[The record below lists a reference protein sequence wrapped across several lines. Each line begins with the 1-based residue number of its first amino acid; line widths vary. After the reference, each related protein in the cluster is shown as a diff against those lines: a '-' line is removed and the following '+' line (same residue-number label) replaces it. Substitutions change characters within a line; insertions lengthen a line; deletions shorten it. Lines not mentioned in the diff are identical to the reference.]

1 MNQFDM
7 GDSRPDN
14 QYLGMTHYVDLPSK
28 GQFYPENHP
37 LFGVDSLE
45 IKMLTTKEEDILT
58 NQSYIQNNIAVEKL
72 LQSIIIA
79 DIDPK
84 EIHDAD
90 QTAILIAARIEAYGE
105 DYEVDLM
112 CENCGS
118 LYQHNIDLNSFKLKE
133 SKVEVD
139 HTPGGT
145 LLVELPKS
153 KKVIEFKHL
162 MPKEV
167 GAIQKTV
174 EKMTKLNVNTTFNS
188 EFYKRIILSIDGDQN
203 KESIA
208 AFLKN
213 LRILDSRKLLAAY
226 TDTIPALD
234 TTYQSTCTNCNH
246 VNEGGLPIQASFFF
260 PKF

>member
-1 MNQFDM
+1 MKQFDM
-7 GDSRPDN
+7 SNKSSDN
-14 QYLGMTHYVDLPSK
+14 QYLGMTHYVDLPTK
-28 GQFYPENHP
+28 GQFYHENHP

-58 NQSYIQNNIAVEKL
+58 NQSYIENNIAIEKL
-72 LQSIIIA
+72 LQSIILV
-79 DIDPK
+79 DVDPK

-105 DYEVDLM
+105 DYEVDLV

-118 LYQHNIDLNSFKLKE
+118 VYQHNIDLDSFNLKE
-133 SKVEVD
+133 STVEVD

-153 KKVIEFKHL
+153 KKVVEFKHL
-162 MPKEV
+162 MPKEI

-174 EKMTKLNVNTTFNS
+174 EKMTKLNINTTFNS
-188 EFYKRIILSIDGDQN
+188 EFYKRIVLSVDGEQD
-203 KESIA
+203 KEAIA
-208 AFLKN
+208 AFLQN

-234 TTYQSTCTNCNH
+234 TSYKSTCTNCNH